1 MSTRAISQLKRQNI
15 PFEVVRYTHQEKGAA
30 YAARATGYPL
40 EQTVKTLVVA
50 LDRKQYRLALLPG
63 HCQLDLKT
71 FARVCGAKRAV
82 MADAAAAERLTGYRV
97 GGISPFGTR
106 QTLPVVME
114 KMIRQFE
121 SVLIN
126 AGQRGAML
134 KMAVRDIAQA
144 LDCQV
149 AQIAKAGHRDG

>member
-15 PFEVVRYTHQEKGAA
+15 PFEVVRYEHHAKGAV
-30 YAARATGYPL
+30 YAARATGFAL

-50 LDRKQYRLALLPG
+50 LEEKQYRLALLPG

-82 MADAAAAERLTGYRV
+82 MADTESAERLTGYRV

-106 QTLPVVME
+106 QNLPAVME
-114 KMIRQFE
+114 GMIEQFE
-121 SVLIN
+121 TVLIN
-126 AGQRGAML
+126 AGQRGTML
-134 KMAVRDIAQA
+134 KMAVRDIVQV

-149 AQIAKAGHRDG
+149 ATIAKTNRPD